1 MYAHKKKTLLKSP
14 LKASIFMDIPQAHQ
28 VLMSLVI
35 GKIELFLLDFLFVS
49 KRIYIFATV

>member
-1 MYAHKKKTLLKSP
+1 
-14 LKASIFMDIPQAHQ
+14 MDIPQAHQ